1 MIRVFLADD
10 EAMLRTAL
18 VSLLELEETL
28 TVVAHGST
36 GRDAL
41 EYGQDGDQNI
51 DVYVLDLQ
59 MPELDG
65 MDTARVLID
74 RDPDTAIVMITRHA
88 RPGVLRS
95 ALAAGVR
102 GFVPKSTSAD
112 HLARV
117 IERVHAGGRYV
128 DPELAVAS
136 LGFDSPLTDREVDV
150 LRLTHDG
157 LTVAEIAAR
166 LHLARGTVRNYLSD
180 AIAKL
185 GVSTRHA
192 AAHEARAKGWI

>member
-1 MIRVFLADD
+1 MIRVYLADD

-18 VSLLELEETL
+18 VSLLELEKTL
-28 TVVAHGST
+28 TVVAHGGT
-36 GRDAL
+36 GREAL
-41 EYGQDGDQNI
+41 AYDDQDVDL
-51 DVYVLDLQ
+51 YVLDLE

-65 MDTARVLID
+65 VDTARALIE

-112 HLARV
+112 ELARV

-128 DPELAVAS
+128 DPELAVDS
-136 LGFDSPLTDREVDV
+136 LGFDRPLTDREVDV
-150 LRLTHDG
+150 LRLTQDG
-157 LTVAEIAAR
+157 LTVAEIASR

-185 GVSTRHA
+185 GVTTRHA
-192 AAHEARAKGWI
+192 AAKEARANGWI

>member
-1 MIRVFLADD
+1 MIRVYLADD

-18 VSLLELEETL
+18 LSLLELEKTL
-28 TVVAHGST
+28 TVVAHGGT
-36 GRDAL
+36 GREAL
-41 EYGQDGDQNI
+41 AYDDQDVDL
-51 DVYVLDLQ
+51 YVLDLE

-65 MDTARVLID
+65 VDTARALIE

-112 HLARV
+112 ELARV

-128 DPELAVAS
+128 DPELAVDS
-136 LGFDSPLTDREVDV
+136 LGFDRPLTDREVDV
-150 LRLTHDG
+150 LRLTQDG
-157 LTVAEIAAR
+157 LTVAEIASR

-185 GVSTRHA
+185 GVTTRHA
-192 AAHEARAKGWI
+192 AAKEARANGWI

>member
-1 MIRVFLADD
+1 MIRVYLADD

-18 VSLLELEETL
+18 VSLLELEKTL
-28 TVVAHGST
+28 TVVAHGGT
-36 GRDAL
+36 GREAL
-41 EYGQDGDQNI
+41 AYDDQDVDL
-51 DVYVLDLQ
+51 YVLDLE

-65 MDTARVLID
+65 VDTARALIE

-112 HLARV
+112 ELARV

-128 DPELAVAS
+128 DPELAVDS
-136 LGFDSPLTDREVDV
+136 LGFDRPLTDREVDV
-150 LRLTHDG
+150 LRLTQAG
-157 LTVAEIAAR
+157 LTVAEIASR

-185 GVSTRHA
+185 GVTTRHA
-192 AAHEARAKGWI
+192 AAKEARANGWI